1 MHFRP
6 APLQFVLAIKRRLE
20 QTNPGARLDEKSV
33 RLVGVP
39 MTQFDATI
47 FLFEQNG
54 KTKLVAELA
63 RPDLRRQ
70 NASAGCEQARHGSGA
85 GLVHHPYRL
94 PHSAR
99 LALQPRKHHPRQRF
113 LPGLISK

>member
-63 RPDLRRQ
+63 RPDLPHIYVGKTLPPD
-70 NASAGCEQARHGSGA
+70 ASKRATAA
-85 GLVHHPYRL
+85 ALVWCITHIGYRIL
-94 PHSAR
+94 HDS
-99 LALQPRKHHPRQRF
+99 RF
-113 LPGLISK
+113 SRGNIIRVNGFSPA